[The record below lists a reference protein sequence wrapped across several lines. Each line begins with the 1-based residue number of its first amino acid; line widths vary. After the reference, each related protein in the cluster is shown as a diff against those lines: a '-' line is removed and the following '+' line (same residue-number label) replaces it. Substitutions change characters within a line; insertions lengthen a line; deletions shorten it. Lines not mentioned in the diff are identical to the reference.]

1 MIEKIK
7 IDDRTVMINPGMVLD
22 SNNAGE
28 MSEAIGAAVA
38 EHFRF
43 IVLDMGEL
51 EVISSAGVG
60 SIIGSVDV
68 LRAYGGD
75 IILCNLKGMVHHIF
89 EILDLC
95 DYLTIEATGEA
106 ALVFCASRP

>member
-1 MIEKIK
+1 MMERTK
-7 IDDRTVMINPGMVLD
+7 IDETTVMINPGRVLD

-28 MSEAIGAAVA
+28 MSEAIDGAVA
-38 EHFRF
+38 EGFRF

-68 LRAYGGD
+68 LRANGGD
-75 IILCNLKGMVHHIF
+75 IILCNLREMVHHIF
-89 EILDLC
+89 DVLDLC

-106 ALVFCASRP
+106 ALTFCASRP

>member
-1 MIEKIK
+1 MMEKIK
-7 IDDRTVMINPGMVLD
+7 IDEKTVMVNPGRVLD
-22 SNNAGE
+22 SNNASE
-28 MSEAIGAAVA
+28 MSDAIDAAVA
-38 EHFRF
+38 ERFRF
-43 IVLDMGEL
+43 IVLDMGDL

-75 IILCNLKGMVHHIF
+75 IILCNLKQTVHHIF
-89 EILDLC
+89 DVLDLC

-106 ALVFCASRP
+106 ALTYCASRP